1 MSTILEKAREVP
13 TGYFEHD
20 PQIQHHFGAGVYA
33 RQAILLKNHTAKKHI
48 HSYDHLSILGS
59 GKVKVV
65 TEENEV
71 EYSAPAC
78 ILIEAGKEHAIVA
91 LEDSIWFC
99 IHATEYADVDD
110 IDSVKIG
117 ELNELA

>member
-13 TGYFEHD
+13 VGHFEHD

-48 HSYDHLSILGS
+48 HEYDHLSILGS
-59 GKVKVV
+59 GRVMVV
-65 TEENEV
+65 TDEQVKEFT
-71 EYSAPAC
+71 APAC
-78 ILIEAGKEHAIVA
+78 ILIKAGKEHAIVA

-99 IHATEYADVDD
+99 IHAIEYADVDD

-117 ELNELA
+117 ELNV